1 MKTSRCAKTDRA
13 RDAALTNPRLGSKSS
28 KRTLTEKSVEPR
40 QWTRSPSPATTLPSG
55 EVKRLQS
62 ALQPS
67 TPTGA
72 REKIARRRREFYR
85 KLAEKQSCRVTSEGG
100 TAEQQTFMFDP
111 KPLIPRDT
119 HLAHLTDSTR
129 QRRVTGLGEKFGPQ
143 LAAPRCALPGPGGV
157 TVAASGKGFTTQ
169 ETVVNKN
176 FLKSSTQ
183 KPQVPQVDSARWV
196 SSWEEAFH
204 QVAPP
209 AGAYLL
215 YLLYLL
221 Y

>member
-13 RDAALTNPRLGSKSS
+13 RDAELTPPRLGSKST

-40 QWTRSPSPATTLPSG
+40 QWTRSPSPATTLPSTG

-72 REKIARRRREFYR
+72 REKIAGRDFYR

-129 QRRVTGLGEKFGPQ
+129 QRHVTGLCEKFSLQ
-143 LAAPRCALPGPGGV
+143 LAAPRCALPAPGGV
-157 TVAASGKGFTTQ
+157 TVTASGKGFTTQ
-169 ETVVNKN
+169 ETAENKN
-176 FLKSSTQ
+176 LLKSSKL
-183 KPQVPQVDSARWV
+183 KPQVPQVDSAQWV
-196 SSWEEAFH
+196 SSLEEAFH
-204 QVAPP
+204 LVGPP

-215 YLLYLL
+215 CLLY
-221 Y
+221 